1 MMAANKGS
9 ESALSNGDNPGT
21 LGVPEVVH
29 LLAGV
34 HGEAVGIDQT
44 FAKLKRA
51 EFKRGNDTIL
61 ATGLMVTLY
70 VEEAHRP
77 ERRAALTAC
86 FDDYWN
92 AAGSEL
98 RWISQPRGL
107 AEDAIKYRWAQPS
120 KQTIVRPAQWVFD
133 LSEDHP
139 WSVSA
144 HGGAS
149 ITDAS
154 TYTFEIGSAGAW
166 EHSLSFLSAAWPLG
180 FFEGKPET
188 FRATV
193 RKWIDRLQPLHGYGG
208 IGVLLPLDGAAA
220 RRMAGEAF
228 GLAMRFPGL
237 ELDAPVSHVNVLANG
252 IKGVNWLTAVGDRL
266 LDKLGG
272 GPAVLNRLDQRFEA
286 HRYGAGLLIQAGR
299 MPELG
304 DVHRHLVPEAYRDLS
319 RMLAPL
325 RAHFEYTMMRGISAE
340 QSAQWLSRFD

>member
-77 ERRAALTAC
+77 ERRAALAAC

-120 KQTIVRPAQWVFD
+120 KQTIVRPVHASMRSGSSLGCMAQSLPARRAGVPPVRRTR
-133 LSEDHP
+133 SAR
-139 WSVSA
+139 SVSA
-144 HGGAS
+144 S
-149 ITDAS
+149 M
-154 TYTFEIGSAGAW
+154 
-166 EHSLSFLSAAWPLG
+166 
-180 FFEGKPET
+180 
-188 FRATV
+188 RA
-193 RKWIDRLQPLHGYGG
+193 
-208 IGVLLPLDGAAA
+208 
-220 RRMAGEAF
+220 
-228 GLAMRFPGL
+228 
-237 ELDAPVSHVNVLANG
+237 
-252 IKGVNWLTAVGDRL
+252 
-266 LDKLGG
+266 
-272 GPAVLNRLDQRFEA
+272 
-286 HRYGAGLLIQAGR
+286 
-299 MPELG
+299 
-304 DVHRHLVPEAYRDLS
+304 
-319 RMLAPL
+319 
-325 RAHFEYTMMRGISAE
+325 
-340 QSAQWLSRFD
+340 